1 MRDNRKDLTLERNYI
16 QKFRFLIR
24 EYELVKA
31 KKHPQF
37 RFVQDFYK
45 FHGTS
50 RQTFAKYYNRH
61 RCENGDE
68 SLLPQKRGPRWKRR
82 RTLPFIEQKVLE
94 LRHRG
99 VNRYEIHAILLPT
112 LKSHTPAPSTIYA
125 ISRRH
130 NLNRLTKTMQQSKRR
145 IIKTRAGELG
155 HLDCHYLSR
164 DLILGAKRRSY
175 LVSVLDACTR
185 LAWAEVVDD
194 LRASRRR
201 SGSGLTPSVRGWR
214 ECWRCRRRTRSCVL
228 RTSRMRQTASV
239 KESVPTS
246 NPESGKRRNET
257 KVRNGQSLPSAHRN
271 GCHCGHHPRS
281 PASVPTTATG
291 PLSPAAVERCREVTL
306 NLTRVPPSSLMR
318 SGATSHFRTSFRTL
332 SMRKPRGSVV
342 SGGAQPHP
350 ENLPP
355 VIHVDPPGKVRIGT
369 QARRFQ
375 ICGSYDAC
383 RDRADSRARGQSMAR
398 SRMGRPL

>member
-61 RCENGDE
+61 RRENGDE
-68 SLLPQKRGPRWKRR
+68 SLLPQKRGPRWKSR

-112 LKSHTPAPSTIYA
+112 LKSHTQAPSTIYA

-164 DLILGAKRRSY
+164 DLILGAERRSY

-194 LRASRRR
+194 LRSLSVMFAALKSINLLNIEYGIRFEAVLTDNGKEVASPKNKDQHPFERMLQELGIKHRYTRPYRPQTNGKIERFWRTLNEDLLDETTFESAEELKDELAQYLLYYNTER
-201 SGSGLTPSVRGWR
+201 SHQGL
-214 ECWRCRRRTRSCVL
+214 
-228 RTSRMRQTASV
+228 
-239 KESVPTS
+239 
-246 NPESGKRRNET
+246 
-257 KVRNGQSLPSAHRN
+257 NGQP
-271 GCHCGHHPRS
+271 
-281 PASVPTTATG
+281 
-291 PLSPAAVERCREVTL
+291 PLQTL
-306 NLTRVPPSSLMR
+306 QL
-318 SGATSHFRTSFRTL
+318 L
-332 SMRKPRGSVV
+332 ST
-342 SGGAQPHP
+342 
-350 ENLPP
+350 N
-355 VIHVDPPGKVRIGT
+355 
-369 QARRFQ
+369 
-375 ICGSYDAC
+375 
-383 RDRADSRARGQSMAR
+383 
-398 SRMGRPL
+398 